1 MIIGMVEWIYKKN
14 KRQKIVKLEERLFL
28 EIMIK

>member
-28 EIMIK
+28 EVMIK